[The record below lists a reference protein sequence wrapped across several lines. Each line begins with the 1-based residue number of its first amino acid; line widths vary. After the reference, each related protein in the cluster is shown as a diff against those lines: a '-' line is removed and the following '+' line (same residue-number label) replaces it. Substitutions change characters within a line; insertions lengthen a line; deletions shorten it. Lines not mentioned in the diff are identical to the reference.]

1 MVLGN
6 EKNGKEFMIMMSTM
20 ILVIQ
25 MKMSN
30 LLVQSLEGLALIL
43 TLEGLEVFEN
53 QLKRVKKN

>member
-30 LLVQSLEGLALIL
+30 LLVQSMEGLALIL